1 MFVYKVF
8 LLEVIKTKNN
18 TPKYNRK
25 IVERGKVDTPN
36 TQIHDRSLSWLV
48 IGSSVK
54 SENIYFPDLIE
65 MKWPCKYFSHVS

>member
-48 IGSSVK
+48 IGSSIK
-54 SENIYFPDLIE
+54 SGKIYFPDFIE